1 MTTENTDHQ
10 SFQDEAKRETN
21 LLVAISRAI
30 EASPVKHQGT
40 REEAVRAILGKLQAS
55 HTLRVG
61 DRGWVA
67 AFTHDGQPADFAK
80 LVTDAMLL
88 DGKIGDPASITA
100 AVAAGT
106 IALGAKDEL
115 TTVQQK
121 VQFINTYG
129 QAAWEKLPAHRTGPA
144 VAPSKEMTKA
154 QYLALPLKTRMA
166 FMNEISERELGT
178 ILSRK

>member
-1 MTTENTDHQ
+1 MNTNNTEHQ
-10 SFQDEAKRETN
+10 SFQDEAKRETS
-21 LLVAISRAI
+21 LLVAVSRAI
-30 EASPVKHQGT
+30 EASPVKNQGT

-88 DGKIGDPASITA
+88 DRNIGDAASIAA
-100 AVAAGT
+100 AVKAGT
-106 IALGAKDEL
+106 ISLGAKDEM

-121 VQFINTYG
+121 CQFIATYG
-129 QAAWEKLPAHRTGPA
+129 QDAWEKLPAHR
-144 VAPSKEMTKA
+144 VAPIGNFDDLTAA
-154 QYLALPLKTRMA
+154 QLKTLPLSVKVKLT
-166 FMNEISERELGT
+166 ETQISNAVR
-178 ILSRK
+178 RK

>member
-1 MTTENTDHQ
+1 MTTDHTDHQ

-30 EASPVKHQGT
+30 EASPVRHQGT

-67 AFTHDGQPADFAK
+67 ALTHDGQPADFAK

-88 DGKIGDPASITA
+88 DRSIGDPASIAA
-100 AVAAGT
+100 AVKAGT
-106 IALGAKDEL
+106 IELGSKDEL
-115 TTVQQK
+115 TTPAQK
-121 VQFINTYG
+121 VEFVNKFG
-129 QAAWEKLPAHRTGPA
+129 LAAWEKLPAHR
-144 VAPSKEMTKA
+144 VAPVGNFDDLTAA
-154 QYLALPLKTRMA
+154 QLKTLPLSVKVKLT
-166 FMNEISERELGT
+166 ETQISNALK
-178 ILSRK
+178 RK

>member
-1 MTTENTDHQ
+1 MSVHTEEHQ

-40 REEAVRAILGKLQAS
+40 REEAVRAILGKLQSS

-88 DGKIGDPASITA
+88 DGNIGDAASIAA
-100 AVAAGT
+100 AVKAGT
-106 IALGAKDEL
+106 VSLGAKDEM

-121 VQFINTYG
+121 VAFINTYG
-129 QAAWEKLPAHRTGPA
+129 QAAWERLPAHRAAAT

-154 QYLALPLKTRMA
+154 QYLDLPLKDRMA
-166 FMNEISERELGT
+166 FMNTLTERELGA
-178 ILSRK
+178 ILSRR